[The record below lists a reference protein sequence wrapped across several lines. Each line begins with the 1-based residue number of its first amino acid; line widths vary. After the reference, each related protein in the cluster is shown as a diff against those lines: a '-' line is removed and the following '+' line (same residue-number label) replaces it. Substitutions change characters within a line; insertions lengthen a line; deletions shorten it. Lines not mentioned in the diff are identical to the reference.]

1 MIEVCNKLFQ
11 PLTVTKP
18 SGTGL
23 HLGPRAS
30 VRIADDEVSPAMR
43 RAAQRGLITLRPVPT
58 ATATAKKTAA
68 TAPQP
73 PTETKEG

>member
-11 PLTVTKP
+11 PLTVTT
-18 SGTGL
+18 SGGAGL

-30 VRIADDEVSPAMR
+30 MRIAEDAVSAAMR
-43 RAAQRGLITLRPVPT
+43 QAAQRGLITLRPVPT
-58 ATATAKKTAA
+58 ANKRPAST
-68 TAPQP
+68 P